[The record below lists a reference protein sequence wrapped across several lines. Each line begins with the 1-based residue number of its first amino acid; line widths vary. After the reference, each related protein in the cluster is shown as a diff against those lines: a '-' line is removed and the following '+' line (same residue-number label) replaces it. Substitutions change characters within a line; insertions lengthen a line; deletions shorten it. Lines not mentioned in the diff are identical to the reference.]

1 MASTMVE
8 DAAVPTFRH
17 TGGEHGRTS
26 GADEDLYLRYKRAQR
41 ALEML
46 EIQVRG
52 LDWGVGERVGEGER
66 RNSFFVAI

>member
-8 DAAVPTFRH
+8 DAAAPTLRH
-17 TGGEHGRTS
+17 TGIEHGRP
-26 GADEDLYLRYKRAQR
+26 GPADEDLYLRYKRAQR

-52 LDWGVGERVGEGER
+52 
-66 RNSFFVAI
+66 